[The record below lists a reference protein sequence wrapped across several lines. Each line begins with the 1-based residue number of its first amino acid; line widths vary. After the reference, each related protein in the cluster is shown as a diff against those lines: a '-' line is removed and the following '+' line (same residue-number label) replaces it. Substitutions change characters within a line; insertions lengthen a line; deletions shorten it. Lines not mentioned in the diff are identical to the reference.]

1 MTNLSYLINTRHVV
15 LQAHGEP
22 PRQAVVAHEVP
33 RVLLDAHVHIVAHA
47 WLDAVVELEHQRL
60 GRGRDE
66 RRDGAV
72 VLVDPLLR
80 SGRSFAARVIGF
92 ITSCLTKRLVLLEL
106 LRRDR
111 AGILRVPPVHA
122 VQEPLRVAPDEP
134 VQHVLPVRR
143 VEVRVEARPH
153 GLEV

>member
-15 LQAHGEP
+15 LQAHGE
-22 PRQAVVAHEVP
+22 RLGQAGVAHEKP
-33 RVLLDAHVHIVAHA
+33 GVLLDGHEKIVAHA
-47 WLDAVVELEHQRL
+47 RPDAAVELEHQGL

-106 LRRDR
+106 LRHDR
-111 AGILRVPPVHA
+111 PRVLRIPPVHA
-122 VQEPLRVAPDEP
+122 VQEPLRVGPDEP